1 MAAARLSAGEYRESH
16 LARGTTSVCKFCR
29 RENLKLFLKGERC
42 FTDKCA
48 FERRAYPPGQH
59 GQRRTKVSDFGLQL
73 REKQK
78 LKRLYGLLER
88 QFRGYFEKADRQKG
102 ATGLNLLK
110 RLELRL
116 DNVVYRL
123 GFGGSR
129 KEARQLVLHGHF
141 LVNTKPVTIPNTILK
156 VGDEISVSPK
166 SQTRT
171 PILRAMED
179 IKKHEIPDWLE
190 TNAAEFKGRIKYQP
204 ERQQITLPIEEQLV
218 VELYSR

>member
-1 MAAARLSAGEYRESH
+1 MARS
-16 LARGTTSVCKFCR
+16 TTSVCKYCR

-42 FTDKCA
+42 HSDKCA
-48 FERRAYPPGQH
+48 FDRRAYPPGQH

-88 QFRGYFEKADRQKG
+88 QFRGYFERADSQRG
-102 ATGLNLLK
+102 ATGYNLLK

-116 DNVVYRL
+116 DNVIYRL

-141 LVNTKPVTIPNTILK
+141 LVNGKSVNIPNTILK
-156 VGDEISVSPK
+156 LGDEVSVRSK
-166 SQTRT
+166 SRDRVS
-171 PILRAMED
+171 ILRAMED
-179 IKKHEIPDWLE
+179 VKKHEIPDWLE
-190 TNAAEFKGRIKYQP
+190 QIPAEFKGKIKYLP